1 MIQIAL
7 YVSAGFLTATL
18 IALLALPFLT
28 GRAANTAVRKLR
40 AKLPFSTAEMAAEK
54 DQLRAE
60 FAIALR
66 KVEIDLTKQ
75 SERVASQNI
84 DIRKL
89 TEKLNGASKVG
100 KASKLA
106 LEEIRAKEH
115 DLNERLRQRD
125 AQYAGLEQRS
135 RQMLRENRELK
146 LELKKEGK
154 DIKAIL
160 AGRTE
165 KTPNKNPSTSKSGL
179 PIADIA
185 LAKEE
190 GELSVQHL
198 REALSEARRENQVA
212 GREIKML
219 KTSLA
224 AGRGAVDD
232 KKAQLPKAAIPANL
246 GGTEDTPTNDAMQ
259 AANDLDRYPNVE
271 DQIMD
276 LAASLT
282 AITALLE
289 DDDPKVSKLLKDT
302 KPDSDGALG
311 ARIKALLDAGN
322 ETKPVLRP
330 KRTASSKTSGGT
342 SSRSAKPVEAPKS
355 PAKTAQKKE
364 AATTKAKMPEVKGLE
379 LEKNVRSQPATK
391 RAASTTTAARKK
403 AQPSQSA
410 KPRSATNRST
420 TTKKTEKA

>member
-1 MIQIAL
+1 M
-7 YVSAGFLTATL
+7 
-18 IALLALPFLT
+18 
-28 GRAANTAVRKLR
+28 AVRKLR

-66 KVEIDLTKQ
+66 KVEIDLTKK
-75 SERVASQNI
+75 SEKVASQNI
-84 DIRKL
+84 DIREL

-106 LEEIRAKEH
+106 LEEVRAKEH

-125 AQYAGLEQRS
+125 AQYVGLEQRS

-154 DIKAIL
+154 DVKAIL
-160 AGRTE
+160 AGRKE
-165 KTPNKNPSTSKSGL
+165 KPKSSKPATSKSGL

-190 GELSVQHL
+190 GELSVQNL

-219 KTSLA
+219 KASLA
-224 AGRGAVDD
+224 PGKGAAGNI
-232 KKAQLPKAAIPANL
+232 KTQLPKAAIPANL
-246 GGTEDTPTNDAMQ
+246 GGTEDVAING
-259 AANDLDRYPNVE
+259 LDKYPDVE
-271 DQIMD
+271 DQILD

-282 AITALLE
+282 AITSLLE
-289 DDDPKVSKLLKDT
+289 VDDPKIRKLLRDT
-302 KPDSDGALG
+302 KPDHEGTLG
-311 ARIKALLDAGN
+311 ARIKALLDAGKDK
-322 ETKPVLRP
+322 KPTVRP
-330 KRTASSKTSGGT
+330 KRTASPKASVGT
-342 SSRSAKPVEAPKS
+342 SSRSTKPAEAPKPS
-355 PAKTAQKKE
+355 TKTVPKKGA
-364 AATTKAKMPEVKGLE
+364 AATKSKMPDIKQSD
-379 LEKNVRSQPATK
+379 LEKNMRSQPAAK
-391 RAASTTTAARKK
+391 RASSTTAPTRKK
-403 AQPSQSA
+403 APPSQSA
-410 KPRSATNRST
+410 KARSATKSTTTRRT